1 MELVQIVDLKRFAI
15 GDTDFRTA
23 CRETLDRDGVL
34 VMSGFMTAGA
44 VLPVHDEG
52 VANRDQE
59 YFCSQNHPVYLGSS
73 DRAFA
78 FDYTRNR

>member
-1 MELVQIVDLKRFAI
+1 MELVQIVDLKRFPI
-15 GDTDFRTA
+15 GDADFRTA
-23 CRETLDRDGVL
+23 CSETLDRDGVL
-34 VMSGFMTAGA
+34 VLSGLMTAGA

-52 VANRDQE
+52 VANRDQA
-59 YFCSQNHPVYLGSS
+59 YFRSQNHTVYLSPP